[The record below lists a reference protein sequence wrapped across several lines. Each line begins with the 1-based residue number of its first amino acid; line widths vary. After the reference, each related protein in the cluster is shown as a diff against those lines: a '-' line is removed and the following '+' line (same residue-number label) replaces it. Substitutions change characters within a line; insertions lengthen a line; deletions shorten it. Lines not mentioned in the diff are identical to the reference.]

1 MFKRLHDF
9 MFGSPL
15 LQLTTLPGLMAIG
28 FVVLEIYAVFEIQ
41 ELSTLVIKRRDSFKI
56 CQFASAIGWQ
66 RHCQRLTRNLHI
78 FR

>member
-28 FVVLEIYAVFEIQ
+28 FVVVEIYAVFEIQ
-41 ELSTLVIKRRDSFKI
+41 ELSTLVIKCRDSFKI
-56 CQFASAIGWQ
+56 CQFASTIGRQ
-66 RHCQRLTRNLHI
+66 RYCQRLSRNLHI